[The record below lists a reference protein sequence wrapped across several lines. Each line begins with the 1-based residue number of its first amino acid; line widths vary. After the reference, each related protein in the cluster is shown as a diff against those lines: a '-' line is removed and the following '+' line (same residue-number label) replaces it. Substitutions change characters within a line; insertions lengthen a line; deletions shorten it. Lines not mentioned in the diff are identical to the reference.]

1 MRMIRA
7 EEILYQAKTY
17 GVVAWKDDIY
27 VLSRLPYLDW
37 NDGHAYYANAFR
49 IGDEIQDDGSAPNY
63 KIVWENPYPPDAIKL
78 HMWPFKVY
86 PGDKFNASLDA
97 LIKGRNP
104 LFRLCYKKFI
114 SKDPGDY
121 EVFLHSQITKRKP
134 SQVLRN
140 GIMCPYGFKAT
151 DAKT

>member
-1 MRMIRA
+1 MRSELAM
-7 EEILYQAKTY
+7 K
-17 GVVAWKDDIY
+17 
-27 VLSRLPYLDW
+27 SRT
-37 NDGHAYYANAFR
+37 
-49 IGDEIQDDGSAPNY
+49 
-63 KIVWENPYPPDAIKL
+63 
-78 HMWPFKVY
+78 KVY

-140 GIMCPYGFKAT
+140 GNMCPKGFKAT
-151 DAKT
+151 NAKT

>member
-63 KIVWENPYPPDAIKL
+63 KIVWENPYPP
-78 HMWPFKVY
+78 
-86 PGDKFNASLDA
+86 
-97 LIKGRNP
+97 
-104 LFRLCYKKFI
+104 FRLCYKKFI

-151 DAKT
+151 NAKT